1 MATKIVAFGGAGSG
15 IFNGETSTDQFD
27 TVVTSATFAK
37 AGDFT
42 GNGVGGSQADG
53 SEIMYNICEHFH
65 SGIQAWPGGAVNVTS
80 AKSQTASSGTTF
92 NRTYSFTFTL
102 DMESAE
108 ETTDVAK
115 EADD

>member
-15 IFNGETSTDQFD
+15 IFNGETKTEQFD
-27 TVVTSATFAK
+27 TVVASATFAK
-37 AGDFT
+37 ASDFT
-42 GNGVGGSQADG
+42 GEGVGGTEADG

-65 SGIQAWPGGAVNVTS
+65 SGIQSWPGNAANVTS
-80 AKSQTASSGTTF
+80 SKSQTASTGSTF

-102 DMESAE
+102 DMDSAESA
-108 ETTDVAK
+108 TDVAK